1 MELNKSI
8 KKAWQFRN
16 YTEIAMFTFYLKE
29 KKNSKLGV
37 SFSNQ
42 LRKFVFTKMTV
53 AKKKSKF
60 SKTLKKKTIYAK
72 NTIYLALPLLALA

>member
-29 KKNSKLGV
+29 KKKLQAWRFIFKSITQVCVYKNDGGE
-37 SFSNQ
+37 
-42 LRKFVFTKMTV
+42 
-53 AKKKSKF
+53 KKE
-60 SKTLKKKTIYAK
+60 
-72 NTIYLALPLLALA
+72 